1 MNDLVLALLLLYFG
15 VYGMIILLVTRAYLA
30 RGWDTILSYTPKDLH
45 STTKM
50 NWFGCII
57 CWIGLFLL
65 NPLNWLVMELPL
77 FIIKYI
83 GKFFYFIFHVGRK

>member
-1 MNDLVLALLLLYFG
+1 MSDLLLASLILYFG
-15 VYGMIILLVTRAYLA
+15 VYGMLMMLITGAYLA

-57 CWIGLFLL
+57 SWIGLFLL
-65 NPLNWLVMELPL
+65 NPLNWLLMELPL

-83 GKFFYFIFHVGRK
+83 GKFFYLIFHVGRK